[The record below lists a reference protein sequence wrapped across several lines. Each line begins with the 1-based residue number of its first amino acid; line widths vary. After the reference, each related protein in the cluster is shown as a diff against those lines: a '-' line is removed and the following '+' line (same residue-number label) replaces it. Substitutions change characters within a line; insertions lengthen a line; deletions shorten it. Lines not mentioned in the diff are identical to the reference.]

1 MPVLF
6 LPARWHPPAR
16 RLRNFL
22 LTDATAL
29 LILGIGILFRGLS
42 YAPGVLGPA
51 PQGGSHPAEVMLP
64 INAWAAVWIIS
75 GVACVVAAFTKSP
88 VVDAVALGLGVA
100 LNIAWGAS
108 FIAATIIGDSA
119 RGWVSAVG
127 YFSIAALVLWAVWR
141 GKRGDVD
148 LESEAT
154 WTRERS

>member
-1 MPVLF
+1 MPILF

-64 INAWAAVWIIS
+64 INAWATVWIIA
-75 GVACVVAAFTKSP
+75 GVACIAAALTRSE
-88 VVDAVALGLGVA
+88 VLDAVALGLGVA
-100 LNIAWGAS
+100 LNIAWGVS

-148 LESEAT
+148 LDEGAV
-154 WTRERS
+154 